1 MTSPSSRAANE
12 LPDDVKR
19 ILDRTSP
26 VELTTTGRKSGLPRS
41 VEVSFSHRE
50 GQLFLLAFHWSQWVR
65 NLRAHPAA
73 EARVGPLRLSVE
85 AVFPADPAAALE
97 LTKKQFTAKYGG
109 DYLRRW
115 YKGSGWRPVVLAV
128 KGWTKV

>member
-1 MTSPSSRAANE
+1 MLSSSSWAANE
-12 LPDDVKR
+12 FPNDARR
-19 ILDRTSP
+19 ILDGTGLM
-26 VELTTTGRKSGLPRS
+26 ELTTTDRKSGLPRS

-73 EARVGPLRLSVE
+73 EARVGPLTLWVE
-85 AVFPADPAAALE
+85 AVFPADPGAGVE
-97 LTKKQFTAKYGG
+97 LTREQFTAMYGE

-128 KGWTKV
+128 KGWTKE